1 MEKTF
6 SSEPL
11 ERFTYHPQNDGT
23 AIVYLR
29 DNIEQDVADSP
40 EGEGTPFW
48 SADEVHTVTTLG
60 YDEIADNFDQ
70 LWVRAETEEKSVEQR
85 LAEVEEITGT
95 LVAMAL
101 GEEE

>member
-29 DNIEQDVADSP
+29 DNIEQDVADNQ
-40 EGEGTPFW
+40 EGEGTEFW
-48 SADEVHTVTTLG
+48 KADEVHTVTELG
-60 YDEIADNFDQ
+60 FEDIADNFDE
-70 LWVRAETEEKSVEQR
+70 LWVKAETEEKSVEER
-85 LAEVEEITGT
+85 LAEIEEITGT

-101 GEEE
+101 GEE